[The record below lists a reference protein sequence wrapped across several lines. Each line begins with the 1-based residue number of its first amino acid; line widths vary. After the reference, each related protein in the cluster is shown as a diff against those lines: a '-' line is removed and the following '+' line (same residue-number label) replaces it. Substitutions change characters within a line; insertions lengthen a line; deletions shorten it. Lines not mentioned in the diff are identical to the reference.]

1 MKHKLPAV
9 DKIIG
14 DPVSLPG
21 GIPINGNIEVTVSA
35 IKGALSQLGYSRIM
49 AVRH

>member
-9 DKIIG
+9 DRVIG
-14 DPVSLPG
+14 DPVSMPG
-21 GIPINGNIEVTVSA
+21 GKSVNGDIEVTVSA
-35 IKGALSQLGYSRIM
+35 IKGALSQLGYSRII